1 MSNSSCPPSGSPSQ
15 SYLAPTVASMLAW
28 LVAVGLIWPGLAPAQ
43 SPAADSAS
51 ERGGTVKVLMVGDSW
66 AEFMWVAG
74 SLRTIFAANGHPE
87 ILEEGGTTAISGST
101 AAEWAQPEFL
111 ALISDALA
119 NHPEVEVVQLTI
131 GGNDFLA
138 GQPGGGWHTG
148 MSAEDF
154 TALQAQVLGHAETVV
169 DHILSIRPG
178 LHVLLSQYDYTNFVD
193 SLLPQCPGTFN
204 DLGQPT
210 PLQINTAATQLQDQV
225 EAFAAT
231 RSRVTSVRF
240 LGLMQFH
247 FGFPDEGIEPGDLI
261 PPGDL
266 SRPSPLPSMFLQS
279 DCFHLGGSGYDL
291 IAQHLWDGF
300 YALQLTGLLFTDG
313 FESGDLSAWTPGR

>member
-1 MSNSSCPPSGSPSQ
+1 MPIPLRSFP
-15 SYLAPTVASMLAW
+15 LAPTVSLA
-28 LVAVGLIWPGLAPAQ
+28 VAAVLLWTGSSSAQ
-43 SPAADSAS
+43 PLPSNAEP

-66 AEFMWVAG
+66 AEFMWVAR
-74 SLRTIFAANGHPE
+74 SLRTIFEANGHPE
-87 ILEEGGTTAISGST
+87 ILEEGSTTAISGST
-101 AAEWAQPEFL
+101 AAEWAQPENL
-111 ALISDALA
+111 MLISDALA

-138 GQPGGGWHTG
+138 GQPGGGWHTA
-148 MSAEDF
+148 MSVEDF
-154 TALQAQVLGHAETVV
+154 EALQAQVLADAATVV
-169 DHILSIRPG
+169 DHILSVRPD

-193 SLLPQCPGTFN
+193 SFLPQCPGTFN

-225 EAFAAT
+225 DAFAAA
-231 RSRVTSVRF
+231 RSHVTSVRF

-247 FGFPDEGIEPGDLI
+247 FGFPDEGIDPGDLV

-279 DCFHLGGSGYDL
+279 DCFHLGGTGYDL
-291 IAQHLWDGF
+291 IAQYLWDEF
-300 YALQLTGLLFTDG
+300 YARQLTGLLFTDG
-313 FESGDLSAWTPGR
+313 FESGGSGAWSTSTFH